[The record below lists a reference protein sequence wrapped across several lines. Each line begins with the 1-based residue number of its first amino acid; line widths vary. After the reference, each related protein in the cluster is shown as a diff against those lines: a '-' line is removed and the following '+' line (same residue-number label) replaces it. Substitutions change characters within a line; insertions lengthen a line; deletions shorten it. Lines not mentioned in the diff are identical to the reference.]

1 MSEGDRIEDALERH
15 LCARDAHALS
25 SATTSVFSALERY
38 DRCAVDP
45 RDTALDALIE
55 YTDTLDAGAHR
66 GQAAR
71 NERTRAALNHR
82 SFATLA
88 RALTDGARAPIA
100 QWMGSMLGLDGP
112 APLRTTDAFAHD
124 GEHRYS
130 TASGALSTHWARAL
144 EPRDDH
150 PLVRGARLYFD
161 VIFLHP
167 FDDGN
172 ARLARALLVAALAE
186 RPSFDLGP
194 AVWLPKRPGAVEDFW
209 RFVTVCALGAESR
222 ARRRY
227 HRAP

>member
-1 MSEGDRIEDALERH
+1 MSDGDRIEDALERH
-15 LCARDAHALS
+15 LCARDAYALS
-25 SATTSVFSALERY
+25 SAPTAAVCDLERY
-38 DRCAVDP
+38 DLCAFDP
-45 RDTALDALIE
+45 ADTALDALIE
-55 YTDTLDAGAHR
+55 YTDTVDADAHR
-66 GQAAR
+66 GQATR
-71 NERTRAALNHR
+71 NERSRAALNHR
-82 SFATLA
+82 SFAALA
-88 RALTDGARAPIA
+88 RAVTEGDGAPIA
-100 QWMGSMLGLDGP
+100 RWMGALLGLEGP

-130 TASGALSTHWARAL
+130 TASGALSSHWARAL

-172 ARLARALLVAALAE
+172 ARLARALLVAALEA

-194 AVWLPKRPGAVEDFW
+194 AVWLPKRPGALEDFW
-209 RFVTVCALGAESR
+209 RFVRVCALGAESR